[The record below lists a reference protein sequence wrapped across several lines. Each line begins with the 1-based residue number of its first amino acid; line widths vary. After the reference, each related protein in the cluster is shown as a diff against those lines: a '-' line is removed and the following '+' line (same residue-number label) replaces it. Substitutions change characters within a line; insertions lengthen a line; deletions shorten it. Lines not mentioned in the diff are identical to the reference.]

1 MKKLFYAL
9 TASALLFS
17 ACSSND
23 DESAP
28 SLGFAL
34 TNEMIQVDGLAN
46 DYLVVVDN
54 QAKTVEI
61 EVAYEDAAELAAL
74 TVNIVDLPAGATA
87 TPATSTFNYST
98 GATQAITIAKDGASV
113 VFTFS
118 ATAGDPNPHFISATL
133 NSVPTTDGTAK
144 LTGATDLSTVIFE
157 YEVSPADTKVSINGT
172 EIASGD
178 EVDFSD
184 KINGVTFTLT
194 CGEISNT
201 ENIKVVTTGI
211 GSIERVW
218 GHYVQP
224 KNTTDDWFGTK
235 VAATGWERTI
245 DMDDNYVYM
254 GRAAAGEGKIGCYAI
269 SITDPSNVIAMNTN
283 YSAVGGVHQTS
294 CARVIDN
301 NGQSIVLLCNMANA
315 QNSHLYVYAY
325 TSVDAEPTTVLDWT
339 YPEAIRLGDRFTV
352 EGNWQSGRLIFF
364 NWQATTPRD
373 AYVFTI
379 TDGKINATPTVI
391 DLDTT
396 LGGLGQIG
404 CLYRYSNTEYMWAGV
419 GGTDAYP
426 SVYSVDGNTF
436 TQTLKLNNELGF
448 TYPMHG
454 IGFFTFNG
462 QNYMS
467 FVRLEN
473 SFQDA
478 SLRIMELNYDTLKE
492 SIEKNN
498 ISTNVYVQ
506 GLGDPDEVGITA
518 AKNGNGLGD
527 AVVREI
533 NGEIYIAAMAPGAG
547 VSLFKLK
554 Q

>member
-1 MKKLFYAL
+1 MKKLFFAL

-34 TNEMIQVDGLAN
+34 TNEMIQVDGLSD

-74 TVNIVDLPAGATA
+74 TVNIVGLPAGATA
-87 TPATSTFNYST
+87 SPATSTFNYAT
-98 GATQAITIAKDGASV
+98 GATQAITISKEGASA
-113 VFTFS
+113 VFTVS

-133 NSVPTTDGTAK
+133 NTVPATDGTAK
-144 LTGATDLSTVIFE
+144 LSGATDLTAVVFE
-157 YEVSPADTKVSINGT
+157 YEVSPADTKVSVNGT

-178 EVDFSD
+178 AVDFSD
-184 KINGVTFTLT
+184 KINGVTFTLS
-194 CGEISNT
+194 CGEITNT

-211 GSIERVW
+211 GTVERVW

-235 VAATGWERTI
+235 VAATSWERTL

-269 SITDPSNVIAMNTN
+269 SITDPSNVIEMKTN

-364 NWQATTPRD
+364 NWQSTTPRD
-373 AYVFTI
+373 AYIFTI
-379 TDGKINATPTVI
+379 TDGKINATPTIV
-391 DLDTT
+391 DLDTS

-419 GGTDAYP
+419 GGVDAYP

-436 TQTLKLNNELGF
+436 TQTLKLSNDLGF

-462 QNYMS
+462 QKYMS